1 LAKRREVRRK
11 TAVRPA
17 GAAAE
22 LAALSDVLRRVA
34 ESPADATPALEAVA
48 THAARLCAATD
59 AHLFV
64 VDGEFIRHA
73 AGFSPVESELKL
85 GAIVPFNRG
94 SVIARAVIDR
104 ATVHVA
110 DFEALAP
117 EEFSFTRLIVE
128 RSPRRW
134 RTQLAVPLVREG
146 RALGVLSLRRVD
158 AKPFTERHLSV
169 VQMLAGQAVVALEKR
184 VHARETK
191 QLVEQQTAVSEILRT
206 ISASPTDVR
215 PVLYAVAQSAM
226 RTTDGAWG
234 AIVLMQGDRIELA
247 ALTHSRG
254 AEREKHIRALFPMP
268 LERLL
273 EGEQLARH
281 LAKGDG
287 VGFWRV
293 MDSIRAAAFP
303 GFVEPS
309 AELTK
314 AFSARYEAAARAGA
328 TAEALQALVDEY
340 SVNNAAL
347 WSDMKPPA
355 MRAMH
360 RHGKVVGA
368 LMVFYDRPGEFTAK
382 EKALLTTFAYQAEIA
397 MENVR
402 LFHETGEALKN
413 QTATAE
419 ILRAI
424 AGTHSDVNP
433 VFDAIAAKAMRL
445 TDFQAVTVAITLV
458 QEDGKL
464 ELASF
469 ASNWSRGVGSPWGR
483 LYPQPLDGESVS
495 ARAVREKNTLNVT
508 ESEIPGAP
516 ELVKGPDGKV
526 LARSVVAVPL
536 VRQGEAIGAIVA
548 FRRTP
553 ALAGSDKLA
562 VLETFAAQAV
572 IAMDNVR
579 LFRELEARNRDLR
592 EALDQQTALADVL
605 KVVSRTASDPSPVFR
620 ELLDRACR
628 LCEAE
633 GARVFGQG
641 IASLSRETGSPIPP
655 LADEAERSAA
665 REGMVAQLTDV
676 VDAEPFRIIA
686 VPLLRERSLVGV
698 VTLWRR
704 GVAPFADSQVALLQS
719 FAHQAVIAVEN
730 ARLLKELE
738 AANQHKSDFLAHMSH
753 ELRTPLNAIIG
764 FSEALREGMFGA
776 LNERQADYL
785 KDIHDSGTH
794 LLSLINDILD
804 LSKIEAGK
812 MELELSTFHLPSTI
826 SNALVLVRERAM
838 RQGIQ
843 LASQVDPRLAEFQA
857 DERKVKQ
864 VLLNLLSN
872 AVKFTPEG
880 GRVDVTAQ
888 MDTDHVEIAV
898 RDTGTGIAAQDQAS
912 LFEEFRQVGRDRLRK
927 AEGTGLGLALS
938 KRFVELHGGRIR
950 VESTPGK
957 GSTFAF
963 TLPMRQ

>member
-1 LAKRREVRRK
+1 M
-11 TAVRPA
+11 
-17 GAAAE
+17 AAE

-34 ESPADATPALEAVA
+34 ESPGDATPALEAIA

-59 AHLFV
+59 AHIFV
-64 VDGEFIRHA
+64 ADGESIRHA
-73 AGFSPVESELKL
+73 AGFSPVESDLKL
-85 GAIVPFNRG
+85 GAIVPLNRG

-117 EEFSFTRLIVE
+117 EEFSFTRIIVE
-128 RSPRRW
+128 RSPKRW
-134 RTQLAVPLVREG
+134 RTQLAVPLLREG
-146 RALGVLSLRRVD
+146 RALGVLSLRRID
-158 AKPFTERHLSV
+158 AKPFTERHLSL

-184 VHARETK
+184 EHLRETK
-191 QLVEQQTAVSEILRT
+191 QLVHEQTAVSEILRT
-206 ISASPTDVR
+206 ISGSPTDVR

-226 RTTDGAWG
+226 RTTHGAW
-234 AIVLMQGDRIELA
+234 AVIVLMQGDRIELA

-254 AEREKHIRALFPMP
+254 SEREAQIRALFPMP
-268 LERLL
+268 IDRLL
-273 EGEQLARH
+273 EGEQLTRH

-293 MDSIRAAAFP
+293 MDGIRSAAFP

-309 AELTK
+309 AELRS
-314 AFSARYEAAARAGA
+314 AFGARYEAAVRSGA
-328 TAEALQALVDEY
+328 TPEALQALVDEY
-340 SVNNAAL
+340 SMSNAAL

-368 LMVFYDRPGEFTAK
+368 LMVFYDHPGEFTAK

-402 LFHETGEALKN
+402 LLHETGEALKN

-424 AGTHSDVNP
+424 AGTHSDVHP

-458 QEDGKL
+458 QDGKL

-483 LYPQPLDGESVS
+483 LYPQLLDGGSVS
-495 ARAVREKNTLNVT
+495 ARSVREQKTLNVT
-508 ESEIPGAP
+508 ESEIAGAA

-536 VRQGEAIGAIVA
+536 MRQGRAVGAIVA

-579 LFRELEARNRDLR
+579 LFKELEARNRDLR
-592 EALDQQTALADVL
+592 ESLDQQTALSDVL
-605 KVVSRTASDPSPVFR
+605 KVVNRTASDPSPVFR

-628 LCEAE
+628 LCDAE

-641 IASLSRETGSPIPP
+641 IASLSWEVTPGSPAPP

-665 REGMVAQLTDV
+665 REGLVAQLTDLV
-676 VDAEPFRIIA
+676 EAEPFRIIA

-704 GVAPFADSQVALLQS
+704 GVQPFADSQVALLQS

-738 AANQHKSDFLAHMSH
+738 AANKHKSDFLAHMSH

-764 FSEALREGMFGA
+764 FSEALRDGMFGA

-785 KDIHDSGTH
+785 KDIHDSGKH

-812 MELELSTFHLPSTI
+812 MELELSTFHLPTAIST
-826 SNALVLVRERAM
+826 ALVLVRERAL

-843 LASQVDPRLAEFQA
+843 LASRVDPRLAEFHA

-898 RDTGTGIAAQDQAS
+898 RDTGAGIAAEDQAS

-927 AEGTGLGLALS
+927 AEGTGLGLALT

-950 VESTPGK
+950 VESAPGK